1 MEGALHPL
9 LEREALLMA
18 SGCSGTLS
26 HSLSVQSAEKLRGIL
41 TAGLCQV
48 LDLTPFSG

>member
-1 MEGALHPL
+1 MEGALRPL

-18 SGCSGTLS
+18 AGDSVTLS
-26 HSLSVQSAEKLRGIL
+26 HSPSVQSAEKLRDIL
-41 TAGLCQV
+41 IPGLCQV